1 MMLKEILRKEAIVT
15 DMKAVTK
22 KEAIEELV
30 AKICSLNAISEQ
42 EQITDNIL
50 KREKL
55 GSTGMGHGIA
65 IPHCKLDDIDT
76 ILVAV
81 GISKEGIDFQ
91 SLDGEP
97 VHIFF
102 MLIAPSQSAGPHL
115 KALARISRLLRD
127 EYFCR
132 SLRNTADVGS
142 VYNII
147 ISDDERL

>member
-1 MMLKEILRKEAIVT
+1 MLKEILRKEAIVT